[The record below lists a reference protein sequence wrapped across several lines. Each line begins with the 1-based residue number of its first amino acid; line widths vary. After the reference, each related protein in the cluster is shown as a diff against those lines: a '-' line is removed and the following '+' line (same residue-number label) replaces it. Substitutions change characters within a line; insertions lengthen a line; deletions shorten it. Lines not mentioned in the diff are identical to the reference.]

1 VGLSVLSIRI
11 LTGVVVGSL
20 VATGAVPAST
30 IVGGAGNDTLRG
42 TPKADKLYGKA
53 GNDRL
58 FGFAGNDLLFGGAG
72 GDRLVC
78 GPGRDTAW
86 ADAKDRVAKDCE
98 IVKGLKRPPSPPP
111 VALGTY
117 CGSTSQGM
125 TVCFEV
131 GAPDASARRT
141 IASTSLTVQADCEP
155 TRQLDRSFTVQT
167 PNATVN
173 SDRTFAVR
181 TVLAGYRSTF
191 EGKFD
196 QSGTSATGSLSVQF
210 VEQDGGRYE
219 CDSSVVSWS
228 ARTPPPVASA
238 QPGTFCGLTEQG
250 LELCFD
256 VAAGTSNTVTNLKLL
271 IRVACSPAATFAVS
285 SEIPTMYA
293 IREDG
298 GFAFRRRGSK
308 TAGGGSFTV
317 EQAMNGTFDTSGTSA
332 MGKLSAHVLYDAPDG
347 THYDCDS
354 GSFAWST
361 QRR

>member
-210 VEQDGGRYE
+210 VEEQDGVRYD
-219 CDSSVVSWS
+219 CDSDVVSWS
-228 ARTPPPVASA
+228 AKSPPPAVSA
-238 QPGTFCGLTEQG
+238 QPGTFCGLSEQE

-256 VAAGTSNTVTNLKLL
+256 VAGTPKAVTNLKLL
-271 IRVACSPAATFAVS
+271 VRVECTPAATFAVS
-285 SEIPTMYA
+285 SAIPTAYA

-298 GFAFRRRGSK
+298 GFSFRRRGANS
-308 TAGGGSFTV
+308 ASGGSFTV
-317 EQAMNGTFDTSGTSA
+317 DQEMEGTFDASGRSA
-332 MGKLSAHVLYDAPDG
+332 TGRLSAHVSYDAPDG
-347 THYDCDS
+347 QHYECDS
-354 GSFAWST
+354 ESFAWST
-361 QRR
+361 QTR

>member
-1 VGLSVLSIRI
+1 MVRIRI
-11 LTGVVVGSL
+11 LTFVAVGSL
-20 VATGAVPAST
+20 VAAGAVPAST
-30 IVGGAGNDTLRG
+30 IVGGARNDTLRG

-58 FGFAGNDLLFGGAG
+58 FGFRGDDLLFGGAG
-72 GDRLVC
+72 ADRLVC
-78 GPGRDTAW
+78 GPGRDIAW

-98 IVKGLKRPPSPPP
+98 IVKGLKRPPPPPP
-111 VALGTY
+111 VTLGTY

-125 TVCFEV
+125 PLCFDV
-131 GAPDASARRT
+131 GSQDASDGRI
-141 IASTSLTVQADCEP
+141 IASTSLAVQADCEP
-155 TRQLDRSFTVQT
+155 NRQLDRSFTVYT
-167 PNATVN
+167 FYVAVN
-173 SDRTFAVR
+173 SDRTFVAR
-181 TVLAGYRSTF
+181 TVLAGYTSTF

-210 VEQDGGRYE
+210 VEEQDGVRYE
-219 CDSSVVSWS
+219 CDSDVVSWS
-228 ARTPPPVASA
+228 ARTPPPDVSA

-256 VAAGTSNTVTNLKLL
+256 VAGTPKTVTNLKLL
-271 IRVACSPAATFAVS
+271 VRIECIPAATFAVS
-285 SEIPTMYA
+285 SAIPTMYA

-298 GFAFRRRGSK
+298 GVSFRRRGSK
-308 TAGGGSFTV
+308 TVEGGSFTV
-317 EQAMNGTFDTSGTSA
+317 EQAMDGAFDASGTSA
-332 MGKLSAHVLYDAPDG
+332 TGTLSARVSYDAPEG